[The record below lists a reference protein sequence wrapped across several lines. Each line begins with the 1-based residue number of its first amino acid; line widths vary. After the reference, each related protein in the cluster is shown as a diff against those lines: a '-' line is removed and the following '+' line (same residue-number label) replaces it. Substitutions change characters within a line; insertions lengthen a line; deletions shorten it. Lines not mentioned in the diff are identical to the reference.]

1 VSLALSPDHR
11 KIVQAILAAHLPPGF
26 TVRVFGSR
34 AKGTTKPFSDLDL
47 ALKGRETLSLSQ
59 LADLAEAFSE
69 SDLPFKVDIVDWR
82 SVSSTFQ
89 AIIDRDGVALD
100 PAPPL
105 S

>member
-1 VSLALSPDHR
+1 VSLALSPDHC
-11 KIVQAILAAHLPPGF
+11 KIVQDVLTAHLPPGF
-26 TVRVFGSR
+26 AVRVFGSH

-47 ALKGRETLSLSQ
+47 ALKGREALTLSQ
-59 LADLAEAFSE
+59 LADLTEAFSE